1 MDYTKLAEHKS
12 AASRKKL
19 NESFEHG
26 FNSEIIKNLKDI
38 LDKYFLLANK
48 RGYNHCVI
56 DTKDLYKLLLE
67 KMPKLKPVTLDAL
80 DKQDTHMISNV
91 EIDVYFLIAMDEILS
106 DARKQGVNF
115 EVGKLHLDNFY
126 HFDPSYYTIEWHKTK
141 KHVFF

>member
-12 AASRKKL
+12 TDSRKRL
-19 NESFEHG
+19 SESFDHG
-26 FNSEIIKNLKDI
+26 LNSEIIKNLKDI
-38 LDKYFLLANK
+38 LNNYFLLANK

-91 EIDVYFLIAMDEILS
+91 EIDVYFLIAMDDIKN
-106 DARKQGVNF
+106 DASKQGVNF
-115 EVGKLHLDNFY
+115 LVHNLRLGELY
-126 HFDPSYYTIEWHKTK
+126 HDPSYYTIEWHKTK

>member
-1 MDYTKLAEHKS
+1 MDYTKLAEHK
-12 AASRKKL
+12 AIDIRKKL
-19 NESFEHG
+19 SESFDHG
-26 FNSEIIKNLKDI
+26 FNSEIIKNLKEI
-38 LDKYFLLANK
+38 LNNYFLLANK

-91 EIDVYFLIAMDEILS
+91 EIDVYFLIAMDDIKN
-106 DARKQGVNF
+106 DASKQGVNF
-115 EVGKLHLDNFY
+115 LVHNLRLGELY
-126 HFDPSYYTIEWHKTK
+126 HDPSYYTIEWHKTK

>member
-1 MDYTKLAEHKS
+1 MDYTKLAEHK
-12 AASRKKL
+12 AIDIRKKL
-19 NESFEHG
+19 IESFDHG
-26 FNSEIIKNLKDI
+26 LNSEIIKNLKDI
-38 LDKYFLLANK
+38 LNNYFLLANK

-91 EIDVYFLIAMDEILS
+91 EIDVYFLIAMDDIKN
-106 DARKQGVNF
+106 DASKQGVNF
-115 EVGKLHLDNFY
+115 LVHNLRLGELY
-126 HFDPSYYTIEWHKTK
+126 HDPSYYTIEWHKTK

>member
-12 AASRKKL
+12 ADSRKRL
-19 NESFEHG
+19 SESFDHG
-26 FNSEIIKNLKDI
+26 LNSEIIKNLKDI
-38 LDKYFLLANK
+38 LNNYFLLANK

-91 EIDVYFLIAMDEILS
+91 EIDVYFLIAMDDIKN
-106 DARKQGVNF
+106 DASKQGVNF
-115 EVGKLHLDNFY
+115 LVHNLRLGELY
-126 HFDPSYYTIEWHKTK
+126 HDPSYYTIEWHKTK